1 MLEKLKENSL
11 LYDFYGALLP
21 QKQREIFSLYYE
33 DNYSLAEIAEHYG
46 ITRQGVHEAVKRS
59 EKKLRAY
66 EDKLGLKDKSK
77 KTEHVLAHLSEEI
90 DKLINK
96 FDNNKELVT
105 QLNKM
110 KDEIKKL
117 SQ

>member
-1 MLEKLKENSL
+1 MLEKLKENSI

-33 DNYSLAEIAEHYG
+33 DNYSLAEIAQHYG

-59 EKKLRAY
+59 EKKLQSY
-66 EDKLGLKDKSK
+66 EDKLGLKDKFK
-77 KTEHVLAHLSEEI
+77 KTEHVLTHLSKEI
-90 DKLINK
+90 DKLILK
-96 FDNNKELVT
+96 FDQNEELIT
-105 QLNKM
+105 QLHMM

-117 SQ
+117 NQ